1 MNFNLSI
8 RRKLLGFSLLGFF
21 FVVVV
26 GVAGFV
32 AVNRLTFATG
42 HITNIG
48 SALKEQ
54 MYADMMHDALRGDV
68 LRALLAASKN
78 DKADEKAIKE
88 DLAEHSKGFRE
99 SMRKLDTLVTDAS
112 TTAAVAKMRPALDAY
127 LTSAEAVIGLAFT
140 DTSAA
145 DARLPAFQA
154 AFDKLEKEMGDL
166 DDLLEDRARTIQAE
180 SAGTSTGARVAI
192 FASAA
197 VAGATFLAL
206 GLLIGRSVVRPIG
219 EAVKIAE
226 AVASG
231 DLTSQVQV
239 TTSDETGQLMRSLQ
253 TMNASLARIVST
265 VRQGGE
271 NIATGSSQIAIGNAD
286 LSQRTETQASN
297 LQAAAASME
306 QLSGTV
312 RNNADTARQATELAH
327 SASEVASKGGEVVG
341 RVVSTMAE
349 ISQSSKKINDIIG
362 VIDGIAFQ
370 TNILALNAA
379 VEAARA
385 GEQGRGFAVVAGEV
399 RNLAQRSAEAA
410 KEIKSLISTSVDR
423 VEQGTELVD
432 QAGSTMQE
440 IVASI
445 KRVSDII
452 GEISAAS
459 AEQSSGVAQ
468 VGNAVSQ
475 MDQATQQNAA
485 LVEQSA
491 AAAESLKQQAQ
502 QLVQA
507 VSVFKVDHGM
517 SHAAKPFVTP
527 VTPTATPSFGGQERR
542 AGSRAPQFKAA
553 APKAIAAPRAEPYT
567 PPPAIEAKSEPSK
580 GASDDWETF

>member
-8 RRKLLGFSLLGFF
+8 RRKLMGFSLLGFV

-88 DLAEHSKGFRE
+88 DLVEHSKGFRE
-99 SMRKLDTLVTDAS
+99 SMRKLDTLVIDAS
-112 TTAAVAKMRPALDAY
+112 TTAAVAKVRPALDAY
-127 LTSAEAVIGLAFT
+127 LASAEAVIGLAFT
-140 DTSAA
+140 DTAAA

-166 DDLLEDRARTIQAE
+166 DDLLEDRARTTQAE

-197 VAGATFLAL
+197 VAGAIFLAL
-206 GLLIGRSVVRPIG
+206 GLMIGRSVVRPIG

-231 DLTSQVQV
+231 DLTSHVQV

-306 QLSGTV
+306 QLSSTV

-385 GEQGRGFAVVAGEV
+385 GEQGRGFAVVASEV
-399 RNLAQRSAEAA
+399 RSLAQRSANAA
-410 KEIKSLISTSVDR
+410 KEIKSLIADSVEK
-423 VEQGTELVD
+423 VEAGTTLVD
-432 QAGSTMQE
+432 DAGRTMDD
-440 IVASI
+440 IVGQV
-445 KRVSDII
+445 KRVAALIEEI
-452 GEISAAS
+452 GTATSEQTGGIS
-459 AEQSSGVAQ
+459 QVSSSVAQ
-468 VGNAVSQ
+468 L
-475 MDQATQQNAA
+475 DQVTQQNAA
-485 LVEQSA
+485 LVEESA
-491 AAAESLKQQAQ
+491 AAAESLRLQADR
-502 QLVQA
+502 LVE
-507 VSVFKVDHGM
+507 SVRVFRL
-517 SHAAKPFVTP
+517 A
-527 VTPTATPSFGGQERR
+527 
-542 AGSRAPQFKAA
+542 
-553 APKAIAAPRAEPYT
+553 
-567 PPPAIEAKSEPSK
+567 
-580 GASDDWETF
+580 